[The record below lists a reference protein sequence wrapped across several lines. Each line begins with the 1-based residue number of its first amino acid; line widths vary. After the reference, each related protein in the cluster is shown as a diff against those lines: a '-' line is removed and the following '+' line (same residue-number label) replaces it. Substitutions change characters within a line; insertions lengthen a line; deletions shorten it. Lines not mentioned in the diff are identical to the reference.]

1 MAFMARV
8 LGRSL
13 FFAVLLALS
22 LPARADPLLMLLLN
36 IAQTMASLPPP
47 PAAPIMLPETYP
59 GTTVEPAV
67 LRRIIDDSFM
77 YLSFSQRGE
86 VFDALNAEILKPQNA
101 AVRGPMIEAFT
112 RKALEIRA
120 AQLKLP
126 WPLFFWPTSCTVTRR
141 KMRICFQDK
150 AGRQD
155 DRAFFAHRCDHP
167 APEAGTLTLG
177 IIVSSFD

>member
-120 AQLKLP
+120 AQLKFADMSYGEKQLIASEFRKEVKTLP
-126 WPLFFWPTSCTVTRR
+126 GEDAIRLRKALEKGLMPVPT
-141 KMRICFQDK
+141 D
-150 AGRQD
+150 
-155 DRAFFAHRCDHP
+155 
-167 APEAGTLTLG
+167 LG
-177 IIVSSFD
+177 QLLLAALGD